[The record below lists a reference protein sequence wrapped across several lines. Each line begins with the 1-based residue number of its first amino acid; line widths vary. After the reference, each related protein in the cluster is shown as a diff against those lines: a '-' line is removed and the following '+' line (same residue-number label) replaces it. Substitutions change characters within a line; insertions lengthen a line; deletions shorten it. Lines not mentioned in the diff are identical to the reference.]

1 MRVRVK
7 ICGITLPGDAAMTAA
22 AGADA
27 LGLVFYPAS
36 PRAVD
41 PGAAGEIA
49 AAAGPFVNMVAL
61 FVNPHADEVWRVLG
75 LMRPDLLQFH
85 GNEPAPFCEQFG
97 VPYIKVIGVAD
108 RAPGAV
114 DLAAYPRARGLLID
128 THDPLRHGGTGRA
141 FDWSLMPAAARQPLV
156 LAGGLDPD
164 NVESAVLLVRPW
176 AVDVSSGVELS
187 PGRKDATKV
196 EQFMRAVAR
205 ANAALRGPSGEQ

>member
-1 MRVRVK
+1 M
-7 ICGITLPGDAAMTAA
+7 AAA

-49 AAAGPFVNMVAL
+49 AAAGPFVSTVAL
-61 FVNPHADEVWRVLG
+61 FVNPDANEVWRVLG

-85 GNEPAPFCEQFG
+85 GNESAPFCEQFG
-97 VPYIKVIGVAD
+97 VPYIKAIGVAD

-114 DLAAYPRARGLLID
+114 DLAAHPRACGLLLD

-141 FDWSLMPAAARQPLV
+141 FDWSLMPATARRPLV
-156 LAGGLDPD
+156 LAGGLDPGT
-164 NVESAVLLVRPW
+164 VESAVLQVRPW
-176 AVDVSSGVELS
+176 AVDVSSGVETS

-205 ANAALRGPSGEQ
+205 ANAALCGPSGEQ